1 MELLIVVDGML
12 YDIIGVADEL
22 LKLILIT
29 GVGWCAVFFAVDDVV
44 ALGTP
49 DAEMAEYFGFEGIVD
64 DGKFF
69 GCGGCERLG

>member
-1 MELLIVVDGML
+1 MVVCDGML

-29 GVGWCAVFFAVDDVV
+29 GVGWCAVFFAVADDVDD

-49 DAEMAEYFGFEGIVD
+49 DAEMAE
-64 DGKFF
+64 
-69 GCGGCERLG
+69 

>member
-1 MELLIVVDGML
+1 MVVCDGML

-29 GVGWCAVFFAVDDVV
+29 GVGWCAVFFAVADDVDD

-49 DAEMAEYFGFEGIVD
+49 DAEMAEQFGFDELVD
-64 DGKFF
+64 DGKCF
-69 GCGGCERLG
+69 GSDGGAWL